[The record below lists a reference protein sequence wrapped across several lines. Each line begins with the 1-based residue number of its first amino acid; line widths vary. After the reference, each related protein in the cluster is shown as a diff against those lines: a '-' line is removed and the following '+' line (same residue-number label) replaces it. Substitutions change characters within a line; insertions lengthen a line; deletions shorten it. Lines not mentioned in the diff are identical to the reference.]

1 MPSQC
6 FLHVGITFTRFSR
19 ATISLQGLPFRP
31 RTLPR
36 TWFWDPTCLLGSE
49 LWKASPG
56 LPTADRSEKVLSRE
70 AQAGSRPKPGPWTH
84 FSSWLSSRFT
94 RLLTAC
100 LQLARPGPNS
110 YPIHRANPGRAFC
123 LPRRKKQNG
132 TELAWSQMERSSVTM
147 SLLLRDHKKPTFTQV
162 AATTNLHL
170 SSVTVLPP
178 KI

>member
-1 MPSQC
+1 MLESPSPV
-6 FLHVGITFTRFSR
+6 FLEPLFLYRTFHSD
-19 ATISLQGLPFRP
+19 Q
-31 RTLPR
+31 
-36 TWFWDPTCLLGSE
+36 E
-49 LWKASPG
+49 HSPG
-56 LPTADRSEKVLSRE
+56 LDSEIQHVYLDLNSGKPHQACQPLTDLRRELSRE

-84 FSSWLSSRFT
+84 CSSWLSSRFT

-110 YPIHRANPGRAFC
+110 YPSHRANPGRAFC

-132 TELAWSQMERSSVTM
+132 TELAWSQKETSSVTM

-162 AATTNLHL
+162 AATTKLHL
-170 SSVTVLPP
+170 NSFMVLPP

>member
-6 FLHVGITFTRFSR
+6 FLHVGITFTCFSR
-19 ATISLQGLPFRP
+19 ATVSLQDLPFRP

-36 TWFWDPTCLLGSE
+36 TDSE
-49 LWKASPG
+49 IQHVYLDLNSGKPHQACQP
-56 LPTADRSEKVLSRE
+56 LTDLRRELSRE

-84 FSSWLSSRFT
+84 CSSWLSSRFT

-110 YPIHRANPGRAFC
+110 YPSHRANPGRAFC

-132 TELAWSQMERSSVTM
+132 TELAWSQKETSSVTM

-162 AATTNLHL
+162 AATTNL
-170 SSVTVLPP
+170 P
-178 KI
+178 